1 MRKREIVA
9 QVLELYP
16 RIFLA
21 CHSRHVRDPKTRE
34 AVSAN
39 QARVLDHL
47 DDAEPTS
54 LMGLARH
61 MGVSASTMSLTVER
75 LVLRGYVTRSRDAA
89 DRRVVNL
96 RLSAAGARLRDAQ
109 TVLDPKLVKAM
120 ILRLSLEDRR
130 VAVRG
135 LALLARA
142 ASEEMEDRSAKTAR
156 SRRQETGG
164 APGGSQQRR
173 RKR

>member
-1 MRKREIVA
+1 MRNKEIVER
-9 QVLELYP
+9 VLELYP
-16 RIFLA
+16 RIFHA

-61 MGVSASTMSLTVER
+61 MGVSASTMSLTVDRLER
-75 LVLRGYVTRSRDAA
+75 RGYVTRSRDSA

-96 RLSAAGARLRDAQ
+96 RLTAAGVRLRDAQ
-109 TVLDPKLVKAM
+109 SVLDPKRVKAM
-120 ILRLSLEDRR
+120 ILRLSPGDRED
-130 VAVRG
+130 AVRG

-142 ASEEMEDRSAKTAR
+142 AGDEMHAR
-156 SRRQETGG
+156 SSKTSG
-164 APGGSQQRR
+164 ARKQPGDARGRR
-173 RKR
+173 RKE